1 LDFIFKVPV
10 QALLPAVN
18 LATVIRFRPDPVSS
32 KDAKT
37 EIKDPEMMNLQH
49 CQRFRLVSFNSF
61 YLYG

>member
-18 LATVIRFRPDPVSS
+18 LATVIRFRTDPVSS

-37 EIKDPEMMNLQH
+37 EIKNPEMNLQH